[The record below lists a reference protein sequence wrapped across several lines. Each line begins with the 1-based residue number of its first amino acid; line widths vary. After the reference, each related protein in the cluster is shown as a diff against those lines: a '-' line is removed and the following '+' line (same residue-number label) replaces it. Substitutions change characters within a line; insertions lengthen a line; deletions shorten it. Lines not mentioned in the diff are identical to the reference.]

1 MKAKDLREMAT
12 DELERKKAEL
22 KEQLFKLRFQNELGQ
37 LESFA
42 KVNTLRKDIARI
54 ETILQEDKAKGRTA
68 TP

>member
-1 MKAKDLREMAT
+1 MKPQELREMNT

-22 KEQLFKLRFQNELGQ
+22 KDQLFKLRFQNELGQ
-37 LESFA
+37 LDSFA
-42 KVNTLRKDIARI
+42 KMSALRKDIARI